1 MHRRLIWAAAFSLG
15 ICAVTLQRSLIPPE
29 VLAAMAITGAGIC
42 FGPGLRLLPMFVF
55 GLVWGNSVYHHALDQ
70 RITGRNDGATHEI
83 LGTVIRIPHQGG
95 QRIRFDFLILEADRE
110 TGANLAGRTVRLRW
124 YESPNVLT
132 PGDQWRLKV
141 KLRSPRGYR
150 NQHGFDYERFLL
162 ENGIRATGYV
172 REGYKSSDSPRG
184 LFTAVDRFRLG
195 FKNHLSN
202 SEILVNKQMLTAL
215 AVGERSG
222 LDRAQRRL
230 LRESGLSHLVA
241 ISGLHIGL
249 AALFAFSVAAGG
261 CRLFARCCSFIPARH
276 AGVVAGIAT
285 ALVYSLVAG
294 LPISTVRA
302 LIMVLIAGVLLLVSI
317 RSSLDALLAAS
328 MFLVAGAFPLRVASL
343 GFWLSFSAVWLIYR
357 FVSRNRSGRIEDLDA
372 PTDNTRKFVSAA
384 ISYALTIGKLQ
395 LVLLVGMTPLL
406 LFIFGEVPLASP
418 LANFIAVPVFGVLVV
433 PSVLIALG
441 VYAAGLPELVGWVLT
456 PADKF
461 ISYTL
466 WLAHFL
472 STDLFP
478 SVRMKP
484 VAGAL
489 IVIGFGVVG
498 FWWLKARQFGGL
510 LIGIGLLWG
519 GSLLQGS
526 ASLRDG
532 EFKITML
539 DVGQGLA
546 MVVSTR
552 TRVLVY
558 DFGPRFGKFSLGE
571 TVVVPY
577 LMGEG
582 HRQID
587 VAVVSHSANDHAGGF
602 PAVLDQLP
610 IKEVFSGAP
619 EGVPGANCHLAADAP
634 WVWDG
639 VRFSFLKSLPN
650 NIRDANDRS
659 CVLSIQGRY
668 ASVLLTGDI
677 ETPSEQVLIGRYGQG
692 LQTDLLQIPHH
703 GSKTSSTKNFLRRTA
718 PRHAVLSRGR
728 QNRFDHPASEV
739 VERYEM
745 QQARIWDTAVDGQV
759 TLLSL
764 RGGWQIKT
772 FSKDWAGFWHWI

>member
-1 MHRRLIWAAAFSLG
+1 MNRRLIWAVAFSLG
-15 ICAVTLQRSLIPPE
+15 VCAVTLQRSLIPPE
-29 VLAAMAITGAGIC
+29 VLAAMAITGAGLC
-42 FGPGLRLLPMFVF
+42 FGPGLRLLPIFVF

-70 RITGRNDGATHEI
+70 RITDTDDGATHEI
-83 LGTVIRIPHQGG
+83 LGTVIGIPNQSV
-95 QRIRFDFLILEADRE
+95 QRIRFDFLILEADWQ
-110 TGANLAGRTVRLRW
+110 TGADLAGRTVRLRW

-132 PGDQWRLKV
+132 PGDQWKLKV

-172 REGYKSSDSPRG
+172 REGYKSSGSPRG
-184 LFTAVDRFRLG
+184 FFTAVDRFRLG

-202 SEILVNKQMLTAL
+202 SGILVNKQMLTAL

-249 AALFAFSVAAGG
+249 AALFAFSLAAGG
-261 CRLFARCCSFIPARH
+261 CRLFARCCSFIPARN

-302 LIMVLIAGVLLLVSI
+302 VIMVLIGGILLLAST
-317 RSSLDALLAAS
+317 RSSLDTLLGAS
-328 MFLVAGAFPLRVASL
+328 MFLVAGAFPLRVASP

-357 FVSRNRSGRIEDLDA
+357 FVSQKSRGRVEGLAA
-372 PTDNTRKFVSAA
+372 PVGNTRKFVNAA
-384 ISYALTIGKLQ
+384 IRYSFTIGKLQ
-395 LVLLVGMTPLL
+395 LVLLAGMTPLL
-406 LFIFGEVPLASP
+406 LFIFGEIPLASP
-418 LANFIAVPVFGVLVV
+418 LANFVAVPIFGVLVV

-441 VYAAGLPELVGWVLT
+441 AYAAGLPELVGWVLT
-456 PADKF
+456 PADKS
-461 ISYTL
+461 ISCTL

-472 STDLFP
+472 SAELFP
-478 SVRMKP
+478 SIRLTP
-484 VAGAL
+484 AAGAL

-498 FWWLKARQFGGL
+498 VFWLKARQFGGL
-510 LIGIGLLWG
+510 LIGIGLLWS
-519 GSLLQGS
+519 GSLLQDS

-532 EFKITML
+532 EFEITTL

-571 TVVVPY
+571 AVVLPH
-577 LMGEG
+577 LLGEG

-587 VAVVSHSANDHAGGF
+587 VAVVSHGANDHAGGF
-602 PAVLDQLP
+602 SAVLDQFP
-610 IKEVFSGAP
+610 IKKVFSGEP
-619 EGVPGANCHLAADAP
+619 GSVPGVDCHLAADAP

-650 NIRDANDRS
+650 KIRDANDLS
-659 CVLSIQGRY
+659 CVLSVQGQY
-668 ASVLLTGDI
+668 ASALLTGDI
-677 ETPSEQVLIGRYGQG
+677 ESPSEQVLVGRYRHR

-703 GSKTSSTKNFLRRTA
+703 GSKTSSTQNFLRRIA

-739 VERYEM
+739 VKRYERR
-745 QQARIWDTAVDGQV
+745 QARIWDTAVDGQV
-759 TLLSL
+759 TFLSL

-772 FSKDWAGFWHWI
+772 FSEDWAGFWH

>member
-1 MHRRLIWAAAFSLG
+1 M
-15 ICAVTLQRSLIPPE
+15 AV
-29 VLAAMAITGAGIC
+29 TGAGLC
-42 FGPGLRLLPMFVF
+42 LGPGLRLLPIFVF

-70 RITGRNDGATHEI
+70 RITDKNDGAIYEI
-83 LGTVIRIPHQGG
+83 RGTVIGIPNQGV

-110 TGANLAGRTVRLRW
+110 TGADLVGRTVRLRW
-124 YESPNVLT
+124 YESPYLLT
-132 PGDQWRLKV
+132 PGDQWKLKV

-150 NQHGFDYERFLL
+150 NQHGFDYERFLM
-162 ENGIRATGYV
+162 ENGIQATGYV
-172 REGYKSSDSPRG
+172 REGYKSSGSPRG
-184 LFTAVDRFRLG
+184 HFTVVDRFRLG
-195 FKNHLSN
+195 FKNLLSN
-202 SEILVNKQMLTAL
+202 SAILVNKQMLTAL

-222 LDRAQRRL
+222 MDHAQRRL

-249 AALFAFSVAAGG
+249 AALFAFSLAAGS
-261 CRLFARCCSFIPARH
+261 CRLFARCCSFIPARQ

-302 LIMVLIAGVLLLVSI
+302 FIMVLIAGVLLLASI
-317 RSSLDALLAAS
+317 RSSLDMLLAAS
-328 MFLVAGAFPLRVASL
+328 MFLVAGAFPLRVASP

-357 FVSRNRSGRIEDLDA
+357 FVSRNHRGRLEDWCA
-372 PTDNTRKFVSAA
+372 PAGNTRKFVSAA
-384 ISYALTIGKLQ
+384 IRYALALGKIQ
-395 LVLLVGMTPLL
+395 VVLLAGMTPLL
-406 LFIFGEVPLASP
+406 LYIFGEVPLASP
-418 LANFIAVPVFGVLVV
+418 LSNFFAVPVFGVLVV

-472 STDLFP
+472 SADLFP
-478 SVRMKP
+478 SIRLKP
-484 VAGAL
+484 VVGAL

-498 FWWLKARQFGGL
+498 FCPLKDRQFGGL

-519 GSLLQGS
+519 GSLLQDS
-526 ASLRDG
+526 VSLRNG
-532 EFKITML
+532 EFEITML

-571 TVVVPY
+571 AVVLPY
-577 LMGEG
+577 LIGEG

-602 PAVLDQLP
+602 PAVLDQFP
-610 IKEVFSGAP
+610 VKEVFSGAP
-619 EGVPGANCHLAADAP
+619 ERVPGVDCHLSSDAS

-650 NIRDANDRS
+650 KIRDANDLS
-659 CVLSIQGRY
+659 CVLSIRGRY
-668 ASVLLTGDI
+668 ASALLTGDI

-692 LQTDLLQIPHH
+692 LQTDLLQVPHH
-703 GSKTSSTKNFLRRTA
+703 GSKTSSTENFLRRIA

-728 QNRFDHPASEV
+728 QNRFAHPASEV
-739 VERYEM
+739 VKRYEM
-745 QQARIWDTAVDGQV
+745 QQARLWDTAVDGQI
-759 TLLSL
+759 TLRSL

>member
-15 ICAVTLQRSLIPPE
+15 ICAVTLQRSLIPVE
-29 VLAAMAITGAGIC
+29 VLAAMAITGAGLC
-42 FGPGLRLLPMFVF
+42 FGPGLRLLPIFVF

-70 RITGRNDGATHEI
+70 RITDRNDGGTHEI
-83 LGTVIRIPHQGG
+83 LGTVIGIPHQGV
-95 QRIRFDFLILEADRE
+95 QRIRFDFLILEADRQ
-110 TGANLAGRTVRLRW
+110 TGADWVGRTVRLRW

-132 PGDQWRLKV
+132 PGDQWKLKV
-141 KLRSPRGYR
+141 KLRPPRGYR

-172 REGYKSSDSPRG
+172 REGTKYSGSPRD
-184 LFTAVDRFRLG
+184 LFTAVDRFRLD
-195 FKNHLSN
+195 FRNHLS
-202 SEILVNKQMLTAL
+202 SSAILVNKQMLTAL

-222 LDRAQRRL
+222 LDRAQRSL

-249 AALFAFSVAAGG
+249 AALFAFSLAAGS

-276 AGVVAGIAT
+276 AGVVAGIVT

-302 LIMVLIAGVLLLVSI
+302 LIMVLIGGILLLAST
-317 RSSLDALLAAS
+317 RSSLDTLLAAS
-328 MFLVAGAFPLRVASL
+328 MFLVAAAFPLRVASP

-357 FVSRNRSGRIEDLDA
+357 FVSQKSRGRVEGLGT
-372 PTDNTRKFVSAA
+372 PVGNTRKFVSAA
-384 ISYALTIGKLQ
+384 IRYALTIGKLQ
-395 LVLLVGMTPLL
+395 LVLLAGMAPLL

-418 LANFIAVPVFGVLVV
+418 LTNFVAVPIFGVLVV

-456 PADKF
+456 PADKS

-472 STDLFP
+472 SADLFP
-478 SVRMKP
+478 SIRLKP

-498 FWWLKARQFGGL
+498 VFWLKARQLGGL
-510 LIGIGLLWG
+510 LIGMGLLWG
-519 GSLLQGS
+519 GSLFQDS
-526 ASLRDG
+526 VSLRDG
-532 EFKITML
+532 EFEITTL

-571 TVVVPY
+571 AVVLPH
-577 LMGEG
+577 LLGEG

-587 VAVVSHSANDHAGGF
+587 LAVVSHGANDHAGGF
-602 PAVLDQLP
+602 RAVLAQFP
-610 IKEVFSGAP
+610 IKEVFSGEP
-619 EGVPGANCHLAADAP
+619 GSVPGVDCHLGVDAP

-639 VRFSFLKSLPN
+639 VRFSFLKSLPTK
-650 NIRDANDRS
+650 IRDANDLS
-659 CVLSIQGRY
+659 CVLSIQGQY
-668 ASVLLTGDI
+668 ASALLTGDI
-677 ETPSEQVLIGRYGQG
+677 ETPSEQVLVGHYGQG

-728 QNRFDHPASEV
+728 QNRFNHPASEV
-739 VERYEM
+739 VKRYER

-759 TLLSL
+759 TFLSL

-772 FSKDWAGFWHWI
+772 FSEDWAGFWH